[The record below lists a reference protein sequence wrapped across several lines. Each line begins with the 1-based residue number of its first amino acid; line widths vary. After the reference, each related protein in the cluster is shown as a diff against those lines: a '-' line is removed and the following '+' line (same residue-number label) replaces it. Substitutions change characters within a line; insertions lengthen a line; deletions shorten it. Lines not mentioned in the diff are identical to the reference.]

1 MKEIKILEDYTTK
14 TPLQLIGEMAG
25 VCWGA
30 KLDKDRNIARALDC
44 IKSGHGRVEE
54 LPDVYLVID
63 GWSAKMMREL
73 YTHIGGSPTRM
84 QASTRYIDYEK
95 GFDVITPPA
104 IESNNDAME
113 VWCKAMNDI
122 KMAMGALKA
131 LGIPKEDYTNLLPL
145 AYQSKM
151 IWKVNL
157 RTLVNF
163 FGQRKCFRAYWE
175 IRDFCDGIIKALSS
189 YSDEWKIIC
198 DNLFV
203 PKCEQYRFVNPN
215 FCFCTEAKGCG
226 RHPNIKE
233 LKIIKNN

>member
-1 MKEIKILEDYTTK
+1 MGKITILPQTTK
-14 TPLQLIGEMAG
+14 DPLQLIGTTSA
-25 VCWGA
+25 VCYNA
-30 KLDKDRNIARALDC
+30 DTSNKEKNIKRALDC
-44 IKSGHGRVEE
+44 IHSGHGRVLEWPNVE
-54 LPDVYLVID
+54 VIVE
-63 GWSAKMMREL
+63 GFSAKMMREAMR
-73 YTHIGGSPTRM
+73 HIVGTSVL

-104 IESNNDAME
+104 IANNNEAME

-163 FGQRKCFRAYWE
+163 MNMRLCSRAYWE
-175 IRDFCDGIIKALSS
+175 IREFSNMLKKALME
-189 YSDEWKIIC
+189 YSPEWEIIC
-198 DNLFV
+198 KELFV
-203 PKCEQYRFVNPN
+203 PKCDAVGY
-215 FCFCTEAKGCG
+215 CTEAKCCG
-226 RHPNIKE
+226 RHKTKSEAIGEDVKQD
-233 LKIIKNN
+233 

>member
-1 MKEIKILEDYTTK
+1 MKNIEIKEWTMKD
-14 TPLQLIGEMAG
+14 PLSCMGYNAG

-30 KLDKDRNIARALDC
+30 KLDKDKNIARAIDC

-54 LPDVYLVID
+54 LPDVYLVIE
-63 GWSAKMMREL
+63 GFSAKALREL
-73 YTHIGGSPTRM
+73 YTHIGGSPTRL

-95 GFDVITPPA
+95 GFDVVTPPSV
-104 IESNNDAME
+104 ENNNDAME

-163 FGQRKCFRAYWE
+163 MNLRTCSRAYWE
-175 IRDFCDGIIKALSS
+175 IRELSNMLKKALME
-189 YSDEWKIIC
+189 YSPEWEIIC
-198 DNLFV
+198 KELFV
-203 PKCEQYRFVNPN
+203 PKCDAVGY
-215 FCFCTEAKGCG
+215 CTEAKCCG
-226 RHPNIKE
+226 RHKTKSEVIVDNVK
-233 LKIIKNN
+233 